1 LPYDWS
7 TALPE
12 VPWTREL
19 PGVFSLHDDSCPVQ
33 FGGRCTCGPLG
44 YFATVVDPVT
54 SSHLVSPIFGA
65 VGDAQAWQFAQHPYM
80 TAFAQQPNQTA
91 FAQQPNQTPF
101 AQQANQTPFAPQPN
115 ATPPEP
121 PQWPGEQKGDVP
133 EAPSGASRGRD
144 LGAVIEEFLEAA
156 QEGRFLDEN
165 GQAYSRES
173 IRDLRGAL
181 SYADSE
187 LGTLEIQDIRRRN
200 VQALVDQLRAAGLS
214 SGRVVAVAAA
224 LQVVYSYAI
233 KQGLVDHSPVVELV
247 LPESDNGN
255 SPHAPDQYTHSM
267 TISQGPAVPPVHP
280 APDTLRSQSAF
291 PPAPAYPTPPP
302 GYPTPTG
309 FAPSGYQAPLGT
321 PIMPATPPAYTG
333 FSTVPEYAPQTLATP
348 TGQVPALA
356 TRVLGR
362 PPGVSETA
370 DYDSTQQERFLWWTV
385 RIVVIV
391 FVLIALVLAA
401 ESI

>member
-65 VGDAQAWQFAQHPYM
+65 VGDAQAWQ
-80 TAFAQQPNQTA
+80 